1 MIYLLRNYVELAYI
15 FIKGRCNVD
24 YFLFR
29 FEISRYEYKNDIMI
43 IKKMAPYYGVNIN
56 DNEGTISMEII
67 DKSLYEKMFKS
78 FSSCYYMYRFSLY
91 ENDSLITFFISSRIL
106 DNQRVN
112 VDDLAQEIGYSK
124 SNLRNPLKK
133 ARAFLSEYS
142 IQTFHKPYYGLYAKG
157 SEFDIR
163 LCLCDIYIKLI
174 PEIIDVSNNLNLLKN
189 YDYNEIYNT
198 FVLFCMENN
207 IFLTAAD
214 NKSICHYLTITKN
227 RLSKG
232 MKISEIS
239 IEEEILCHIEKNK
252 NLFDL
257 ANQIFDL
264 FCFEKN
270 NKEVLAFIV
279 VLFIHNIDTSDLA
292 KCVNKLFFS
301 EKQLLTKNI
310 LQEINDVF
318 HIDIKDQNYLFSIDN
333 KISEIIIKNHT
344 NRLVDVDERGLGRH
358 PNTVAYPLCYFINL
372 LLKKTVSQFYNTEI
386 DNALTEGITDI
397 IYCYI
402 ESLMVQFDK
411 YNIAVTS
418 RFNQDTAV
426 LLKNNLMMN
435 IDKSYT
441 NSMEVF
447 NFVQL
452 LNGNNKIIDNIDLII
467 SDVKIKVN
475 KKVLVYTEVN
485 NSMVKLESF
494 LRFNRNICKCLGVKT
509 CIISKNLIKDNNIS
523 FEEILAN
530 NSDFSYE
537 EIHEKI
543 KSSYIYKGVVLV
555 FFPTNENE
563 FLMQLGGLSESVLV
577 NQHKV
582 YNYVLIKGRIDETNA
597 RIVNVML
604 HELIY
609 DPIFMETV
617 ITNPSLKTLNDHINM
632 LVK

>member
-1 MIYLLRNYVELAYI
+1 M
-15 FIKGRCNVD
+15 KP
-24 YFLFR
+24 
-29 FEISRYEYKNDIMI
+29 SK
-43 IKKMAPYYGVNIN
+43 IN
-56 DNEGTISMEII
+56 
-67 DKSLYEKMFKS
+67 
-78 FSSCYYMYRFSLY
+78 
-91 ENDSLITFFISSRIL
+91 
-106 DNQRVN
+106 
-112 VDDLAQEIGYSK
+112 SK
-124 SNLRNPLKK
+124 SIKYTYLK
-133 ARAFLSEYS
+133 
-142 IQTFHKPYYGLYAKG
+142 
-157 SEFDIR
+157 
-163 LCLCDIYIKLI
+163 
-174 PEIIDVSNNLNLLKN
+174 
-189 YDYNEIYNT
+189 
-198 FVLFCMENN
+198 
-207 IFLTAAD
+207 
-214 NKSICHYLTITKN
+214 
-227 RLSKG
+227 
-232 MKISEIS
+232 
-239 IEEEILCHIEKNK
+239 
-252 NLFDL
+252 
-257 ANQIFDL
+257 
-264 FCFEKN
+264 
-270 NKEVLAFIV
+270 
-279 VLFIHNIDTSDLA
+279 
-292 KCVNKLFFS
+292 
-301 EKQLLTKNI
+301 
-310 LQEINDVF
+310 
-318 HIDIKDQNYLFSIDN
+318 
-333 KISEIIIKNHT
+333 
-344 NRLVDVDERGLGRH
+344 
-358 PNTVAYPLCYFINL
+358 
-372 LLKKTVSQFYNTEI
+372 
-386 DNALTEGITDI
+386 DI